1 MKIARG
7 IRNNNPLNIR
17 RTPSDKW
24 RGLARMQCDKSFC
37 QFSQMEWG
45 WRAAFRLL
53 TNTYYDKYQLQTIR
67 SIVSRWAPSADG
79 NDTMGYISNVC
90 RLLGIAPD
98 EPLGDPHLY
107 PARWIMLGAA
117 MAFQENGYNSVDI
130 FEMLRG
136 WNLMAPDSRL

>member
-17 RTPSDKW
+17 RTAKDRWQGLSDLQSD
-24 RGLARMQCDKSFC
+24 RAFC
-37 QFSQMEWG
+37 QFVTMEWG

-53 TNTYYDKYQLQTIR
+53 TNTYYKQYGLQTIR
-67 SIVSRWAPSADG
+67 TIVSRWAPSDDH
-79 NDTMGYISNVC
+79 NDTKGYIWNVC
-90 RLLGIAPD
+90 RLTGIAPD
-98 EPLGDPHLY
+98 EPLGPPNLR

-117 MAFQENGYNSVDI
+117 MGVQENGFGSVDI

-136 WNLMAPDSRL
+136 WDMMG